1 MPVKVLKTPVG
12 SMSSNAI
19 RPTTSTTNGKTMRE
33 IAEAL
38 DETLLQKD
46 GWLKH
51 EDSSDGVEVV
61 VFPSVETTESATML
75 RRDAACSRKGTLACP
90 LTVLE
95 FAKRF
100 LRAVIMADPTFSVS
114 VDFFS
119 GIWTQ
124 PSWLMRLSYPW

>member
-46 GWLKH
+46 GWLEH
-51 EDSSDGVEVV
+51 EDSSDGVSRWWSSQVRRLRS
-61 VFPSVETTESATML
+61 PPPCSDATL
-75 RRDAACSRKGTLACP
+75 LAAVKAHSRVP
-90 LTVLE
+90 
-95 FAKRF
+95 
-100 LRAVIMADPTFSVS
+100 
-114 VDFFS
+114 
-119 GIWTQ
+119 
-124 PSWLMRLSYPW
+124 